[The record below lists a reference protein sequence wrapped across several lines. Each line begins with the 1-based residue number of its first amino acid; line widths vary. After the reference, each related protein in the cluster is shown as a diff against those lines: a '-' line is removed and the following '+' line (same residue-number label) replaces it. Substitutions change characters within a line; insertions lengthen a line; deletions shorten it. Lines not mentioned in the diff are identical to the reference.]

1 MKKRIRIIIL
11 TLTMILAL
19 AIFTGCASCQ
29 RACKDCSSD
38 VSGGLERVIKV
49 YTMDGTLMA
58 TYEGKFDMATREDG
72 SIEFEYNGKR
82 IIYYN
87 AIVEIIEK

>member
-1 MKKRIRIIIL
+1 MKKKIIKVMFIAL
-11 TLTMILAL
+11 VTFTLVA
-19 AIFTGCASCQ
+19 FTGCASLQ
-29 RACKDCSSD
+29 RGCKDCASD
-38 VSGGLERVIKV
+38 VNGGLERIIKV